1 MDNVDRISRFK
12 NNPQNTNFFNH
23 GNENISVNGDK
34 NTVIKTTNIYNSTK
48 IKNIA
53 HRHNPDINISDEQQ
67 AILKEKV
74 NKIGDMF
81 KGLTP
86 PKYQNIWANLNK
98 KYKTPTYSQIK
109 IDDFSDAVQYLDKQ
123 FQIYRKGELKALSA
137 TRFKEITI
145 PLIHTRWNYLNKNE
159 DLLLFASEKLN
170 KPIMSLYTLSANDI
184 DTLYTRVHSLKKRK

>member
-12 NNPQNTNFFNH
+12 NNPQNANFFNQ
-23 GNENISVNGDK
+23 GNENISINGDK
-34 NTVIKTTNIYNSTK
+34 NTIIKTTHIYNSTK

-53 HRHNPDINISDEQQ
+53 HRHNPEIHISDEQQ

-86 PKYQNIWANLNK
+86 PKYPSIWTNLNK
-98 KYKTPTYSQIK
+98 KYKAPTYSQIK

-123 FQIYRKGELKALSA
+123 FQIHRKGELKALSA

>member
-1 MDNVDRISRFK
+1 MDNVDRISIFK
-12 NNPQNTNFFNH
+12 NNPKNAHFFNH
-23 GNENISVNGDK
+23 GNDNINVNGDR

-53 HRHNPDINISDEQQ
+53 HRHNPEIHISDEQQ

-86 PKYQNIWANLNK
+86 PKYGNIWTKLNK
-98 KYKTPTYSQIK
+98 RHKVPTYSQIK
-109 IDDFSDAVQYLDKQ
+109 IDDFDDAVQYLDKQ
-123 FQIYRKGELKALSA
+123 FHIHRKGELKVLSA
-137 TRFKEITI
+137 TKFKEITV
-145 PLIHTRWNYLNKNE
+145 PLIYTRWSYLNKNE